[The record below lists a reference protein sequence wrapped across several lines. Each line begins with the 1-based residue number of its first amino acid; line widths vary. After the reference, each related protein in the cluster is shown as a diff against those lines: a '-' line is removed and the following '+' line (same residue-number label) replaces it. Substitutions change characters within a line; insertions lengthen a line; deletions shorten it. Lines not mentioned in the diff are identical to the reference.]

1 MQKNLYIVVA
11 LLTSVLFSFK
21 TFALDIEEGGL
32 EKRQKMK
39 KEIIQERQNFE
50 KCEDLDCYNATANRV
65 IEKFYHFPDLDK
77 KAYDTFVHSTID
89 AYEVINCLAELDGPA
104 GSFCSIESQY
114 DAWPVIHEYVHKLIE
129 HVEKQLQYY

>member
-1 MQKNLYIVVA
+1 MQKILYVCMA
-11 LLTSVLFSFK
+11 LFVCMPLSFE

-32 EKRQKMK
+32 EKRQNMK

-77 KAYDTFVHSTID
+77 KAYNTFVYFSPHT
-89 AYEVINCLAELDGPA
+89 AFFA
-104 GSFCSIESQY
+104 
-114 DAWPVIHEYVHKLIE
+114 
-129 HVEKQLQYY
+129 LQI

>member
-1 MQKNLYIVVA
+1 MQKILYTIIA
-11 LLTSVLFSFK
+11 LLTCILLSFK

-32 EKRQKMK
+32 EKRQAMK

-50 KCEDLDCYNATANRV
+50 NCEDLDCYNATANRV

-77 KAYDTFVHSTID
+77 KAYDTFVHSTIE
-89 AYEVINCLAELDGPA
+89 AYAVINCHAELDGPA
-104 GSFCSIESQY
+104 GHECNLEATTHILPIVQQY
-114 DAWPVIHEYVHKLIE
+114 INHLIK